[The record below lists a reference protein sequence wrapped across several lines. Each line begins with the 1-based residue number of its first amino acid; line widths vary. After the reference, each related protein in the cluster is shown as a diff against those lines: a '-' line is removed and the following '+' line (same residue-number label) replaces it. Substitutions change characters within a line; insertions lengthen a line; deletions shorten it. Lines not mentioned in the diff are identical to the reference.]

1 MLSHHCFP
9 FNNYNPTVRSKYP
22 SASTVGSPTPYFSY
36 AYNKK
41 PQEGGEKKRKEQN
54 RTQQK
59 KMDLSVCFGCYL
71 VPLEDREA
79 PSYGDLRF
87 AVTMEKAYIFQT
99 ILSIKSW
106 N

>member
-1 MLSHHCFP
+1 
-9 FNNYNPTVRSKYP
+9 
-22 SASTVGSPTPYFSY
+22 
-36 AYNKK
+36 
-41 PQEGGEKKRKEQN
+41 
-54 RTQQK
+54 
-59 KMDLSVCFGCYL
+59 MDLSVCFGCYL

-106 N
+106 NWNNNNGEDTWGILEESIFQKDRISW